1 MVYISIL
8 EQQAKYGDAL
18 EVLTGKLGSLLTV
31 EVDRLRIQVF
41 SKAFFINL
49 KQQNYMRTWRN
60 ELSPSHLFS
69 SKISYFHDFRS
80 LYQLTESVV
89 ALPKKTQSVVDEGLN
104 QLFSLPKKVFCMT
117 ISSIQFSQ

>member
-41 SKAFFINL
+41 SKAFL
-49 KQQNYMRTWRN
+49 HQ
-60 ELSPSHLFS
+60 P
-69 SKISYFHDFRS
+69 
-80 LYQLTESVV
+80 
-89 ALPKKTQSVVDEGLN
+89 P
-104 QLFSLPKKVFCMT
+104 
-117 ISSIQFSQ
+117 

>member
-49 KQQNYMRTWRN
+49 KQQNYMRT
-60 ELSPSHLFS
+60 
-69 SKISYFHDFRS
+69 
-80 LYQLTESVV
+80 
-89 ALPKKTQSVVDEGLN
+89 
-104 QLFSLPKKVFCMT
+104 
-117 ISSIQFSQ
+117 